1 MVITFCYLLS
11 TSVLIIFP
19 WRMMQYWAQDKL
31 MYYPLLLMAFTI
43 ITKNLI
49 IIVSLIYR
57 WYIQLMALEKLR
69 G

>member
-1 MVITFCYLLS
+1 MVISFCYLLN

-19 WRMMQYWAQDKL
+19 WRMMQYWAHDKF

-43 ITKNLI
+43 ITKDLI
-49 IIVSLIYR
+49 IIVSLICHRYS
-57 WYIQLMALEKLR
+57 QLMALEKLR